1 MRYNYFEGREEV
13 AVMKGTTGT
22 TMKPRHTMMQ
32 AMPGKLGQ
40 MIRRTPNHN
49 THIITPHG
57 KVTSGRKG
65 RTS

>member
-1 MRYNYFEGREEV
+1 
-13 AVMKGTTGT
+13 MKGTTNT
-22 TMKPRHTMMQ
+22 TMKPRHTMLQ